1 MLSFAWELTTWFNVL
16 ALLWL
21 QERLNEHLAKSVI
34 WVLIN
39 LGVIL
44 LLRVQLLWLLGKFVD
59 RDLPYNQR
67 EIFRLGIDLMWLD
80 LRGSDMCL
88 VREFELSFHVVVVL
102 GVLFDALFLILITF
116 FSTFFWRFDF
126 LKKVVVSS
134 KKLLSINFANF
145 TQRNVWNFMLK
156 TTMDINIVAR
166 GPARMSESLNRVEF
180 VPFR

>member
-59 RDLPYNQR
+59 RDLPDNQR
-67 EIFRLGIDLMWLD
+67 EIFGLGIDFVRLD
-80 LRGSDMCL
+80 LRGSDMSL

-126 LKKVVVSS
+126 LKKVVISS
-134 KKLLSINFANF
+134 KKAFEYQFCKFHSKECL
-145 TQRNVWNFMLK
+145 
-156 TTMDINIVAR
+156 
-166 GPARMSESLNRVEF
+166 EF
-180 VPFR
+180 HAQNHHGHKHCC

>member
-59 RDLPYNQR
+59 RDLPDNQ
-67 EIFRLGIDLMWLD
+67 
-80 LRGSDMCL
+80 
-88 VREFELSFHVVVVL
+88 
-102 GVLFDALFLILITF
+102 
-116 FSTFFWRFDF
+116 
-126 LKKVVVSS
+126 
-134 KKLLSINFANF
+134 
-145 TQRNVWNFMLK
+145 
-156 TTMDINIVAR
+156 
-166 GPARMSESLNRVEF
+166 
-180 VPFR
+180 

>member
-1 MLSFAWELTTWFNVL
+1 V
-16 ALLWL
+16 
-21 QERLNEHLAKSVI
+21 R
-34 WVLIN
+34 
-39 LGVIL
+39 
-44 LLRVQLLWLLGKFVD
+44 
-59 RDLPYNQR
+59 
-67 EIFRLGIDLMWLD
+67 LD

-145 TQRNVWNFMLK
+145 TQRNIWNFMLK